1 MAMIIWLLNL
11 QLPMQSVAT
20 TTKVGSSN
28 LAHRDVLD
36 TTFSDKVFPLTCG
49 RSMVFSGYLGFLYQ

>member
-36 TTFSDKVFPLTCG
+36 TTFSDKVFH
-49 RSMVFSGYLGFLYQ
+49 